1 MASGGAPL
9 RLHTRCD
16 VGTYGRGEILFVGQT
31 SFSPGVWVGIA
42 LDEPNGKHDGVVQG
56 KRYFTANGGH
66 GLFVRTS
73 QVNVLD
79 EEEEEEEQAE
89 AEEEEVV
96 KPRSVATSASSRPS
110 TASPIKGRMS
120 AIGRTPGTVNR
131 PRTSAMPPP
140 SAASAAAARR
150 LSPTKGMATP
160 ASSRPASTTFGSAAR
175 PSISRAPSA
184 ASSAASGSSR
194 PTTAATPRTS
204 SSLARNAAATA
215 TPRTPAAASRARP
228 TPASATAGSAT
239 TASRMPARTPGTATS
254 IRSARAMVPG
264 KAPDTA
270 TARAGLRPV
279 AHSRP
284 SMTPARSGA
293 AAAAATP
300 LPSRTPATATTR
312 AVPSHSRASAQQTT
326 RRVTNDDDD
335 DEEDLLAMSIDDDDP
350 SRLLP
355 PSSSDSERDEEV
367 DVLDSPSLRK
377 RLLKERD
384 HMSLSSGPGATAS
397 SSTGGTQAARA
408 AAAAELQR
416 EVEELRAK
424 LRIAEKKR
432 EEDREKMREMELVK
446 NEADQFLAVKPKLTE
461 RQAELQ
467 NDLRDLR
474 KLEKD
479 WTTQRE
485 ELERQLAE
493 AQDQAEMALLDKEM
507 AEEKAEAAMVD
518 LEAEKE
524 KAEEL
529 QIEVEVLRE
538 ENALYEH
545 GGSNEADK
553 SSPGYLQLEK
563 QNERLKDALI
573 RLRDLTTE
581 SEGDQK
587 RRIAELEKE
596 LNSLSD
602 LQQSYES
609 VCGRL
614 ETSDALLEDLK
625 IQLDDALGAEEMLEQ
640 LTDKN
645 LMLGERIEE
654 MQVMIEDLEALK
666 ELNDE
671 LEETHVETEKQLQEE
686 VDLKDMQLRE
696 HKARHE
702 SLQANVADYES
713 TFAQFRELVLNLQ
726 TDLEQLRSEQA
737 EAREAVGDGKD
748 LASQSQ
754 AMLNLNMKLQSSNLK
769 SQAKTIDLELGKL
782 DASQALSNLDMIRPY
797 LPPAF
802 FEADADAVAS
812 LLFFRRMAHK
822 ADLIKT
828 IVEGNHDIAGSLA
841 SVVPESLIG
850 ICQMRHSLA
859 HFAASSRQIA
869 AVVQY
874 APVETFLKAGRMYR
888 ELASIEK
895 RIDGFIEGLRREEV
909 KEDECGREFRRFV
922 KSFEEFSF
930 ALGSSGCMTGEE
942 DWDLAA
948 KEIGSATL
956 FDHDLDTLAAAL
968 GFAKQSVASLYNDE
982 EIEWELGGKSVED
995 DVFEPLQTLI
1005 DNVRAAKVPA
1015 RKLLRRLASLYA
1027 NDEAVEM
1034 HAILSLP
1041 GLGQLSSQLVSFA
1054 AQLAQSLGA
1063 YTALVRTSKT
1073 PLSMAKVIEY
1083 ITEASREGLGK
1094 VDVKLWSSPL
1104 QSTGRLSQT
1113 ILELLAAATEQE
1125 NVVKITG
1132 SSPWLLRVEQIKADI
1147 AHNVEAERQI
1157 AKLNEDAK
1165 DLYRQIKARDEALQ
1179 EGAIKVERLQRQ
1191 LEKSKEESLQMNDVK
1206 SSLSEMQRQA
1216 KAYQEGNEALQKE
1229 LEEMQRTN
1237 DGLAQQLRSAPA
1249 QAGGEGTKGSA
1260 EMERGASAGGIGVTG
1275 NSFMGSSSLETS
1287 FLLDQVESLRG
1298 CLNHLR
1304 RENSYLKSGDLLKR
1318 MDALPLLQSRP
1329 TRVREQSE
1337 EPKKESGVPVSRKD
1351 EEAKSFASAVLE
1363 TKVLYRQLLDSTS
1376 SPRVV
1381 LLPGVS
1387 LEKDASQPQPE
1398 QQKYRRRW
1406 QPSAKL
1412 PENQLLAQ
1420 KQVRERIRSRV
1431 EALKERLPTMVA
1443 I

>member
-1 MASGGAPL
+1 M
-9 RLHTRCD
+9 
-16 VGTYGRGEILFVGQT
+16 
-31 SFSPGVWVGIA
+31 
-42 LDEPNGKHDGVVQG
+42 
-56 KRYFTANGGH
+56 
-66 GLFVRTS
+66 
-73 QVNVLD
+73 
-79 EEEEEEEQAE
+79 
-89 AEEEEVV
+89 
-96 KPRSVATSASSRPS
+96 
-110 TASPIKGRMS
+110 
-120 AIGRTPGTVNR
+120 
-131 PRTSAMPPP
+131 
-140 SAASAAAARR
+140 
-150 LSPTKGMATP
+150 TP
-160 ASSRPASTTFGSAAR
+160 ARASLPAAR
-175 PSISRAPSA
+175 PSSTSAKPRPSV
-184 ASSAASGSSR
+184 
-194 PTTAATPRTS
+194 T
-204 SSLARNAAATA
+204 LQ
-215 TPRTPAAASRARP
+215 ARP
-228 TPASATAGSAT
+228 RGSE
-239 TASRMPARTPGTATS
+239 RNL
-254 IRSARAMVPG
+254 
-264 KAPDTA
+264 DE
-270 TARAGLRPV
+270 
-279 AHSRP
+279 
-284 SMTPARSGA
+284 
-293 AAAAATP
+293 
-300 LPSRTPATATTR
+300 
-312 AVPSHSRASAQQTT
+312 
-326 RRVTNDDDD
+326 DEDE
-335 DEEDLLAMSIDDDDP
+335 EEDLMAMSIEDDDP
-350 SRLLP
+350 ARLLP
-355 PSSSDSERDEEV
+355 PSSSDSERDEQEEV

-377 RLLKERD
+377 RLLKEKD
-384 HMSLSSGPGATAS
+384 HMSLASGPGSGAGVGRLT
-397 SSTGGTQAARA
+397 SSTSTSAISGTQATRVAA
-408 AAAAELQR
+408 AAAAELQK
-416 EVEELRAK
+416 EVEELRTR
-424 LRIAEKKR
+424 LRIVEKKR

-474 KLEKD
+474 KLERD

-507 AEEKAEAAMVD
+507 AEEKAEAAIAD
-518 LEAEKE
+518 LDAEKE

-545 GGSNEADK
+545 DGRSGNEADK

-573 RLRDLTTE
+573 RLRDMTAE
-581 SEGDQK
+581 SDGSQK
-587 RRIAELEKE
+587 RRIAELERE

-614 ETSDALLEDLK
+614 ATSDALLEDLK

-645 LMLGERIEE
+645 LMLGERVEQ
-654 MQVMIEDLEALK
+654 MQVIIEDLEALK

-696 HKARHE
+696 HKVRNE
-702 SLQANVADYES
+702 SLLANMADYEA
-713 TFAQFRELVLNLQ
+713 TFAQFREVVMNQ
-726 TDLEQLRSEQA
+726 QSDLDQLRSEQA
-737 EAREAVGDGKD
+737 EARESAGDGKD

-754 AMLNLNMKLQSSNLK
+754 AVLNLNMKLQTSNLK

-782 DASQALSNLDMIRPY
+782 ESLQSLKNLEMIRPY
-797 LPPAF
+797 LPQAF

-822 ADLIKT
+822 ADLIKS
-828 IVEGNHDIAGSLA
+828 IVESNHDIAGSLA

-888 ELASIEK
+888 ELAPIEK
-895 RIDGFIEGLRREEV
+895 RIDGFIDGLRREEV
-909 KEDECGREFRRFV
+909 REEECGKEFRRFV

-930 ALGSSGCMTGEE
+930 ALGSSGGMTGEE
-942 DWDLAA
+942 IWDLAA
-948 KEIGSATL
+948 KEVGSATL

-995 DVFEPLQTLI
+995 DVFEPLQKLI
-1005 DNVRAAKVPA
+1005 DHVRAAKVPA
-1015 RKLLRRLASLYA
+1015 RKLLRRLASLFA

-1041 GLGQLSSQLVSFA
+1041 GLGQMSSQLVSFA
-1054 AQLAQSLGA
+1054 VQLAHSLGT
-1063 YTALVRTSKT
+1063 YTAHIRTSKT
-1073 PLSMAKVIEY
+1073 PLSMAQVFEHV
-1083 ITEASREGLGK
+1083 TEAAREGLGK
-1094 VDVKLWSSPL
+1094 VDVKLWTSPL

-1113 ILELLAAATEQE
+1113 ITELLTAATEQE
-1125 NVVKITG
+1125 NVLEVTG
-1132 SSPWLLRVEQIKADI
+1132 SSPWLLRVEQIKAEV

-1157 AKLNEDAK
+1157 SKLHEDAK

-1179 EGAIKVERLQRQ
+1179 EGTIKVERLQRQ
-1191 LEKSKEESLQMNDVK
+1191 LEKSKEESMQMNDVK
-1206 SSLSEMQRQA
+1206 SSLSEIQRQA
-1216 KAYQEGNEALQKE
+1216 KAYQEGNESLQKE
-1229 LEEMQRTN
+1229 LEEMQRAN
-1237 DGLAQQLRSAPA
+1237 DDLAQQLRSSAPL
-1249 QAGGEGTKGSA
+1249 QAGEGAGEGLKSA
-1260 EMERGASAGGIGVTG
+1260 EMKRGTSATAPITG
-1275 NSFMGSSSLETS
+1275 SSFMGSSSLETS
-1287 FLLDQVESLRG
+1287 YLLDQVESLRT
-1298 CLNHLR
+1298 CLHVLR
-1304 RENSYLKSGDLLKR
+1304 RENSYLKSSSLLQKL
-1318 MDALPLLQSRP
+1318 DALPLLQSRP
-1329 TRVREQSE
+1329 ATRLGEKQSE
-1337 EPKKESGVPVSRKD
+1337 EERKRPSGEPVRQKD
-1351 EEAKSFASAVLE
+1351 EESKSFASAVLE

-1381 LLPGVS
+1381 LLPGV
-1387 LEKDASQPQPE
+1387 KVDGQVPAQQPE
-1398 QQKYRRRW
+1398 RYRRRW
-1406 QPSAKL
+1406 QPSAQL

-1420 KQVRERIRSRV
+1420 RQVRERIRSRV